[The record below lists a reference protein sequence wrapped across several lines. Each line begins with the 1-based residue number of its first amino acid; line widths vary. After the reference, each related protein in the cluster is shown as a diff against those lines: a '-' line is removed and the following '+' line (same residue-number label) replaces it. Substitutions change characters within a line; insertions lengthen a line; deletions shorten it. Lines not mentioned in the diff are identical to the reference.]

1 MKILLIGALNSNHT
15 KRWANAMAIRGHEV
29 LVAHRP
35 DQMDDIGDLHS
46 NVKTVAL
53 KYGGKSYSYY
63 LNVPC
68 LKKIYKKFAPDI
80 VNAHYASGYG
90 LLARLANVRPLVISM
105 WGSDIF
111 DYPYRNKFNHSVIVK
126 NLNYCDA
133 IASTSFAMADEAR
146 KVLGQP
152 NKEIT
157 VTPFG
162 VNIDKFIPASESKSN
177 QRPIIGIVKY
187 LEPIYDIPLLI
198 KAFAIVH
205 KKCEIKPL
213 LHIYGGGRLLEELT
227 NLANT
232 LGVGDDVVFF
242 GTIPNAQVADVLQ
255 SFDVFVNCSVK
266 ESFGVAIVE
275 AMSCGLPVV
284 ATDTAGF
291 KEVVDDG
298 VTGFILADRQP
309 DTMAEK
315 ILELLN
321 DPNLRKVMGAAGR
334 KKVLELYDWEKNI
347 SIMENLYKNLSDK
360 KLCDYQ

>member
-15 KRWANAMAIRGHEV
+15 KRWANAMATRGHDV

-35 DQMDDIGDLHS
+35 DQKDDMGDLHP
-46 NVKTVAL
+46 NVKTAAL

-63 LNVPC
+63 LNIHSLRRIC
-68 LKKIYKKFAPDI
+68 KDFKPDV

-90 LLARLANVRPLVISM
+90 LLARLAKTHPLVISM

-111 DYPYRNKFNHSVIVK
+111 DYPYRNRFNHNVICK

-133 IASTSFAMADEAR
+133 IASTSFAMAEEAR

-162 VNIDKFIPASESKSN
+162 VDINRFTPPEN
-177 QRPIIGIVKY
+177 HVQNNRPIIGIVKY

-198 KAFAIVH
+198 KAFAIV
-205 KKCEIKPL
+205 CEKSQIRPL
-213 LHIYGGGRLLEELT
+213 LHIYGGGKLLDELKE
-227 NLANT
+227 LANS
-232 LGVGDDVVFF
+232 LGIGEDVVFF
-242 GTIPNAQVADVLQ
+242 GTIPNAQIAKALQ

-284 ATDTAGF
+284 ATDTAGY
-291 KEVVDDG
+291 KEVVDNG
-298 VTGFILADRQP
+298 VTGYILKDRKP
-309 DTMAEK
+309 ETMAEK
-315 ILELLN
+315 ILELLG
-321 DPNLRKVMGAAGR
+321 DSNLRVSMGRAGR
-334 KKVLELYDWEKNI
+334 ERVLELYDWEKNI
-347 SIMENLYKNLSDK
+347 TIMETLYKKVSAK
-360 KLCDYQ
+360 

>member
-126 NLNYCDA
+126 N
-133 IASTSFAMADEAR
+133 
-146 KVLGQP
+146 
-152 NKEIT
+152 
-157 VTPFG
+157 
-162 VNIDKFIPASESKSN
+162 
-177 QRPIIGIVKY
+177 
-187 LEPIYDIPLLI
+187 
-198 KAFAIVH
+198 
-205 KKCEIKPL
+205 
-213 LHIYGGGRLLEELT
+213 
-227 NLANT
+227 
-232 LGVGDDVVFF
+232 
-242 GTIPNAQVADVLQ
+242 
-255 SFDVFVNCSVK
+255 
-266 ESFGVAIVE
+266 
-275 AMSCGLPVV
+275 
-284 ATDTAGF
+284 
-291 KEVVDDG
+291 
-298 VTGFILADRQP
+298 
-309 DTMAEK
+309 
-315 ILELLN
+315 
-321 DPNLRKVMGAAGR
+321 
-334 KKVLELYDWEKNI
+334 
-347 SIMENLYKNLSDK
+347 
-360 KLCDYQ
+360 